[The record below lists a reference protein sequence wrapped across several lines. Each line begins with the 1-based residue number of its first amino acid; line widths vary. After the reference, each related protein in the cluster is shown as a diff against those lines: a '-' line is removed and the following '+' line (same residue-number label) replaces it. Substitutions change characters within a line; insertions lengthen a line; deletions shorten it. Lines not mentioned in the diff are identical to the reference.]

1 MIGVIFQLGS
11 NYVEFRLDGDNL
23 FVRDSSYGGTLVPFA
38 PGTVNLDY
46 DGVLKELPYLKGDS
60 QWKEKACEELKER
73 FKELETDDE
82 KINYIV
88 DEMKKYGYIPRFTQ
102 KKGHRPEKW
111 LD

>member
-1 MIGVIFQLGS
+1 MIGVIMHFA
-11 NYVEFRLDGDNL
+11 NDVVEFRVIGNQLHIRNSAYG
-23 FVRDSSYGGTLVPFA
+23 SSLVPLS
-38 PGTVNLDY
+38 PGNIGLNY
-46 DGVLKELPYLKGDS
+46 DGVIKELPYLKGDDK
-60 QWKEKACEELKER
+60 WKEKACDKIKER
-73 FKELETDDE
+73 FRELETDDE